1 MSRGGCSHAEG
12 VAKEEFPSA
21 KDVGEGSSSLRKSV
35 RNFISSFW
43 IRFGRAQ
50 AKKMAEARHA
60 DVFLIWVFFCI
71 LFCCFAMYLKFAV
84 LQEIAKKAAKVDKPG
99 PSRPPSEARPS
110 TQAEAEVRDAGAK
123 VPEESGAKASP
134 QAETSAPPPPQV

>member
-1 MSRGGCSHAEG
+1 M
-12 VAKEEFPSA
+12 
-21 KDVGEGSSSLRKSV
+21 
-35 RNFISSFW
+35 
-43 IRFGRAQ
+43 
-50 AKKMAEARHA
+50 
-60 DVFLIWVFFCI
+60 FLKLVD
-71 LFCCFAMYLKFAV
+71 
-84 LQEIAKKAAKVDKPG
+84 LQEIAKRAAKVDKPG